1 MFMYDFII
9 LMFVNKF
16 GIFKM
21 FKLFN
26 IWVVLYWKIK
36 FKVNGS
42 LFSIIVVIFRV
53 IDNLNY
59 LNNCFNIKLIYI
71 ILLLYIC

>member
-42 LFSIIVVIFRV
+42 LFSIIVVIFRI

>member
-16 GIFKM
+16 GIFNM

-42 LFSIIVVIFRV
+42 LFSIIVVIFRI

>member
-42 LFSIIVVIFRV
+42 LFSIIVVIFRI
-53 IDNLNY
+53 IDNLDY
-59 LNNCFNIKLIYI
+59 LNNCFNIKVIYI

>member
-1 MFMYDFII
+1 MILLII
-9 LMFVNKF
+9 IMFVNKF

-42 LFSIIVVIFRV
+42 LFSIIVVIFRI

>member
-16 GIFKM
+16 GIFNM

-42 LFSIIVVIFRV
+42 LFSIIVVIFRI

-59 LNNCFNIKLIYI
+59 LNNCFNI
-71 ILLLYIC
+71 